1 MSLLKDNLVLAG
13 FLIIFSLLSIW
24 LQFDLLSKPDSTKNE
39 LKMNGPDYYIENLA
53 STAIDENGKKYRII
67 ADRLVHY
74 PVGDRSLLD
83 NPQIM
88 QYDADQTLSHT
99 HAETG
104 WLYDNQSTV
113 LLIGNV
119 RVVQSWEG
127 IPRSVAT
134 SEQMTIHLKNKL

>member
-13 FLIIFSLLSIW
+13 FLVIFSLLSVW
-24 LQFDLLSKPDSTKNE
+24 LQFDILGKPDSTTNE
-39 LKMNGPDYYIENLA
+39 LKANGPDYYIENMA
-53 STAIDENGKKYRII
+53 STAIGENGKKYRII

-83 NPQIM
+83 NPQVM
-88 QYDADQTLSHT
+88 QYDVDQTLSHT

-104 WLYDNQSTV
+104 WLYDNQTIV

-134 SEQMTIHLKNKL
+134 SEKMTIHLKDKL

>member
-1 MSLLKDNLVLAG
+1 MSLLRDNLMLAG
-13 FLIIFSLLSIW
+13 FLIIFSLLSVW
-24 LQFDLLSKPDSTKNE
+24 LQFDLLGKPDSTTNA
-39 LKMNGPDYYIENLA
+39 LKANGPDYYIENLA
-53 STAIDENGKKYRII
+53 STTIGENGKKYRII

-74 PVGDRSLLD
+74 PMRDRSLLD
-83 NPQIM
+83 NPQVM
-88 QYDADQTLSHT
+88 QYDADQTMSHT

-134 SEQMTIHLKNKL
+134 SEKMTIHLKDKL